1 MESEFEYI
9 LRQENILDRYE
20 YLESIMK
27 HYHSPYKKESLTMND
42 CLISISRIITGL
54 IGDSNPDDVKKV
66 EKFFLILVKHS
77 IRLDNNSISF
87 KVLSY
92 FIQQGFDLFITI
104 LKQKKSTSLKKF
116 IALLLNILKQK
127 NIVEKLHLSNQEV
140 ENSLNLTQFIKVVGN
155 MKLTNKIACFVLL
168 FFRKLV
174 EEKDQIILEE
184 IKQYITD
191 NEIPNFYKMYD
202 EEILKNKKTEEEKA
216 EGNEF
221 EKKKNETEK
230 LEDNGFENKTNED
243 EKVIEGNEKYEITE
257 DFSNHLI
264 QNTDDSSTL
273 EKKKSGS
280 QNLDSNDSS
289 LNIINE
295 FKPEENTIHAK
306 NNNPDNNND
315 ILNLIKN
322 LTKEMENF
330 KELSKKEIDDLKKKD
345 ELSKKETDD
354 LKKKIDDLKKNDDL
368 KNKRIEVL
376 DKEII
381 ELKEKIKIF
390 DNKLNL
396 ALLLNSLASQRDTYK
411 KCLEI
416 LLKHL
421 IMKHNL
427 KITLNEGDPLWKNAK
442 QVCDK
447 ILELNEKKEEENN
460 IKLVNGLISLLFCK
474 DYVNCLVH
482 GKGKLSDQIKK
493 LNQKKDGIPFVSVSS
508 YENMKDATLKFFGTT
523 VNEYE
528 EFQII
533 ISLLKEKIK
542 KWNDPKDFDYTRYF
556 TPNGIKNDV
565 LIEDFNIIVD
575 IMDKLNLSE
584 DVDVAL
590 EN

>member
-1 MESEFEYI
+1 MESEFDYV

-27 HYHSPYKKESLTMND
+27 HYYLPYKKESLTMND
-42 CLISISRIITGL
+42 CLIDISRIITSL
-54 IGDSNPDDVKKV
+54 IGDSNSNDVIKVKKI
-66 EKFFLILVKHS
+66 FLILVKNS
-77 IRLDNNSISF
+77 IRLDKNSISF

-92 FIQQGFDLFITI
+92 FIQQGFDLFVSI
-104 LKQKKSTSLKKF
+104 LKEKKSTSFKKY
-116 IALLLNILKQK
+116 ISLLLNILKKK
-127 NIVEKLHLSNQEV
+127 NIGEKLHLNNQEV
-140 ENSLNLTQFIKVVGN
+140 ENSLNLTQFIKVFDK
-155 MKLTNKIACFVLL
+155 MKLTNKMVCFVLL
-168 FFRKLV
+168 FFRKFV
-174 EEKDQIILEE
+174 EEKDPIILEE

-191 NEIPNFYKMYD
+191 KEIPNFYKMFD

-216 EGNEF
+216 EGTGF
-221 EKKKNETEK
+221 GKKKIEDEK
-230 LEDNGFENKTNED
+230 AEGHGFENKTNED
-243 EKVIEGNEKYEITE
+243 EKIIEGNEKYEITD

-306 NNNPDNNND
+306 NNSPVNNND
-315 ILNLIKN
+315 ILNLIQN
-322 LTKEMENF
+322 LTKEMENL

-345 ELSKKETDD
+345 EISKKE
-354 LKKKIDDLKKNDDL
+354 IDDLKKNDDL
-368 KNKRIEVL
+368 KNKRIEAL
-376 DKEII
+376 DNEII

-390 DNKLNL
+390 DKKLNL

-411 KCLEI
+411 KCLEN
-416 LLKHL
+416 LLEHL
-421 IMKHNL
+421 IVKHNL
-427 KITLNEGDPLWKNAK
+427 IITHNEGDPLWKKTK

-447 ILELNEKKEEENN
+447 ILELNEKKEDENN

-482 GKGKLSDQIKK
+482 GKGKLSGQIKK
-493 LNQKKDGIPFVSVSS
+493 LSQKKDEIPFISISS

-523 VNEYE
+523 INEFE
-528 EFQII
+528 EFKFI

-542 KWNDPKDFDYTRYF
+542 KWNDPKDFDYSRYF

-575 IMDKLNLSE
+575 IMDKLNISE
-584 DVDVAL
+584 NVDMAL